1 MVLRNSCISLSLL
14 LLQVINQISLKISIK
29 TNFVTTKYI
38 FRSEQRLIK
47 LKRVLRPTEGSDSGT
62 VSIREEFEP
71 PATIVDGNKSEQ
83 DNSLSGKRASIFLF
97 PINLK
102 NLAFTNQVLYL
113 KEF

>member
-1 MVLRNSCISLSLL
+1 MYQPITTFDTSD
-14 LLQVINQISLKISIK
+14 QTSLKISIK
-29 TNFVTTKYI
+29 TKFVTTKYI

-83 DNSLSGKRASIFLF
+83 DNSLSGKRVSIFYFLLTLR
-97 PINLK
+97 I
-102 NLAFTNQVLYL
+102 
-113 KEF
+113 